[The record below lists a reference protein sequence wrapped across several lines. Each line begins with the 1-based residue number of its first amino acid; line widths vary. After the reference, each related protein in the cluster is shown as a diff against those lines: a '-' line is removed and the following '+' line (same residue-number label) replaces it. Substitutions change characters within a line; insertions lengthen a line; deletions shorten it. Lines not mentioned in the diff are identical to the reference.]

1 MKARQFKTFVFQQL
15 GNLLDPQLCPGC
27 EARLDNH
34 QVFCAACRQR
44 LKSINNPC
52 RLCGLENQSHDDICA
67 ACLYDPPRWQHLL
80 APFQYQ
86 GLARELLMQF
96 KFTESLYL
104 ANTLVKSAFGYFDRQ
119 EPKPEVLLPVPL
131 HHDRFMQRGYN
142 QALEIAQLLSRALDI
157 KVDRQSLRRLRH
169 TEAQAGLSAYAR
181 EKNILKAFACHE
193 PLGYKH
199 VAVVDDIVT
208 TGATANEITKV
219 LHRAG
224 VETVEVWGLARVPR

>member
-1 MKARQFKTFVFQQL
+1 MKVSQFQTVIFRQL

-27 EARLDNH
+27 AASLGSRH
-34 QVFCAACRQR
+34 IFCTACWQR

-52 RLCGLENQSHDDICA
+52 RLCGLENQSHDDTCA

-96 KFTESLYL
+96 KFSESLYL
-104 ANTLVKSAFGYFDRQ
+104 ANTLVKAALDYFDNY

-131 HHDRFMQRGYN
+131 HHARLMQRGYN
-142 QALEIAQLLSRALDI
+142 QAFEIAQLLSRELDI
-157 KVDRQSLRRLRH
+157 RVDRQSLRRLRH

-181 EKNILKAFACHE
+181 EKNILKAFACRE

-224 VETVEVWGLARVPR
+224 VETVAVWGLARVPR